1 MPRRRFF
8 VLRENIRNGTAELPP
23 EELHHLRQVL
33 RLRVGDEVEIFDGH
47 GNGYSGKIE
56 GGRTKTCIGSLQCL
70 PSTLEAPI
78 ELVLALALAKASQ
91 FEWILQ
97 KATELGVWEFR
108 PLLTHFCD
116 VRIAESKLEARLERW
131 QRIVRE
137 AAKQCG
143 RFAVPGVCRPQRFV
157 DFLPA
162 ADCSSEARFIFYEKA
177 AQVWKAEPSRS
188 RRLLLCV
195 GPEGGWDREEIDAAA
210 RAQFRAFSLGPRIL
224 RAETAALAALT
235 IVQFCHGNLGRIDD

>member
-8 VLRENIRNGTAELPP
+8 VPPENIKNGIAELPP
-23 EELHHLRQVL
+23 DELHHLRQVL
-33 RLRVGDEVEIFDGH
+33 RLRVGDEVEVFDGH

-56 GGRTKTCIGSLQCL
+56 GGKTRPFIGSLQSIQ
-70 PSTLEAPI
+70 STREAPI
-78 ELVLALALAKASQ
+78 ELVLALALVKASQ

-108 PLLTHFCD
+108 PLLTRFCD
-116 VRIAESKLEARLERW
+116 VRIAGSKLEARLERW

-143 RFAVPGVCRPQRFV
+143 RFAIPRVCRPQRFV

-162 ADCSSEARFIFYEKA
+162 VDCPTEARFIFYERSS
-177 AQVWKAEPSRS
+177 QVWKAEPSHS
-188 RRLLLCV
+188 RRLLLCI
-195 GPEGGWDREEIDAAA
+195 GPEGGWDPEEIDAAA
-210 RAQFRAFSLGPRIL
+210 RAEFRVFSLGPRIL
-224 RAETAALAALT
+224 RTETAALAALA
-235 IVQFCHGNLGRIDD
+235 IVQFSHGNLGRIDR

>member
-1 MPRRRFF
+1 M
-8 VLRENIRNGTAELPP
+8 AELPP
-23 EELHHLRQVL
+23 EESHHLRQVL
-33 RLRVGDEVEIFDGH
+33 RLRVGDEVEIFDGQ

-56 GGRTKTCIGSLQCL
+56 GGRTKTCIGSLQSIQ
-70 PSTLEAPI
+70 STREAPI
-78 ELVLALALAKASQ
+78 ELVLAVALAKASQ

-108 PLLTHFCD
+108 PLLTQLCD

-143 RFAVPGVCRPQRFV
+143 RFAIPRVCRPQRFM

-162 ADCSSEARFIFYEKA
+162 ADCSSNARFIFYEKA
-177 AQVWKAEPSRS
+177 TQVWKAEPSPS
-188 RRLLLCV
+188 QRLVLCI
-195 GPEGGWDREEIDAAA
+195 GPEGGWDREEIDAAQK
-210 RAQFRAFSLGPRIL
+210 AQFRVFSLGPRIL

-235 IVQFCHGNLGRIDD
+235 IVQFCNGNLGGRRLTEEMNGS

>member
-1 MPRRRFF
+1 M
-8 VLRENIRNGTAELPP
+8 AELPR

-33 RLRVGDEVEIFDGH
+33 RLREGDEVEIFDGQ

-56 GGRTKTCIGSLQCL
+56 GGRTKTCIGSLQSL
-70 PSTLEAPI
+70 PSTREAPI

-116 VRIAESKLEARLERW
+116 VRIAESKIEARLERW

-143 RFAVPGVCRPQRFV
+143 RFAVPRVCRPQRFV

-162 ADCSSEARFIFYEKA
+162 ADFASEARFIFYEKA
-177 AQVWKAEPSRS
+177 AQVWKAEPSR
-188 RRLLLCV
+188 RRLLLCI
-195 GPEGGWDREEIDAAA
+195 GPEGGWERAEIDAAA
-210 RAQFRAFSLGPRIL
+210 QAQFRVFSLGPRIL
-224 RAETAALAALT
+224 RAETAALAALA
-235 IVQFCHGNLGRIDD
+235 IVQFSHGNLGRIDE